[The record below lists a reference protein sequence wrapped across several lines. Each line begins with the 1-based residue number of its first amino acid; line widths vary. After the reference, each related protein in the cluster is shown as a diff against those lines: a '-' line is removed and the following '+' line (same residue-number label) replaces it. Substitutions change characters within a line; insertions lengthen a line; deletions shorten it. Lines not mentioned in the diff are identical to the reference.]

1 MDNSSPF
8 NFTWGVDRDGYEIRR
23 QRLGLIDQEEKEFVV
38 ARGGP
43 ERRYAPLEDPTL
55 WLRFGETCRDHDG
68 VLAFATEFGLL
79 REPNQVSYGAFGRM
93 WLGPGDRLA
102 DTLQFAARARDIA
115 RLLDEHNRQAAMAL
129 FNSERPTMTEYI
141 LWKREQPERF
151 DYRWV
156 PISLRDALLHQ
167 IGDSITQNR
176 QFRCCDNLG
185 CPKWF
190 RLGPQEAQE
199 GAGRRTTTVRRRF
212 CSDYCRVAAARRQKR
227 EAATHA

>member
-23 QRLGLIDQEEKEFVV
+23 RRLGLIDQEEKEFVV

-43 ERRYAPLEDPTL
+43 ERRYAPLEDRTL
-55 WLRFGETCRDHDG
+55 WLRFGETCRDLNG
-68 VLAFATEFGLL
+68 VLAFAGEFGLL
-79 REPNQVSYGAFGRM
+79 REPNQATYGPLGLM
-93 WLGPGDRLA
+93 WLGPGDLFT
-102 DTLQFAARARDIA
+102 DTLEFARRVRATSQ
-115 RLLDEHNRQAAMAL
+115 LLDQSGRHAAMAL
-129 FNSERPTMTEYI
+129 FNTDRPKMMEFIFWSAEKPQKFSY
-141 LWKREQPERF
+141 Q
-151 DYRWV
+151 WV
-156 PISLRDALLHQ
+156 PLSLRDALLHQ
-167 IGDSITQNR
+167 IGDAITQNR
-176 QFRCCDNLG
+176 QFRHCGNPG

-199 GAGRRTTTVRRRF
+199 GGGRRTTTVRRRF